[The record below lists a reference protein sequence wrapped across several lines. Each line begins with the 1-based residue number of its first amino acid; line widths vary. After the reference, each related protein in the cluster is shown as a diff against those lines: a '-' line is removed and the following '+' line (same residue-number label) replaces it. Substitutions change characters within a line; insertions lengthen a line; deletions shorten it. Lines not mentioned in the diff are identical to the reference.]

1 MKWAQLCSSLNILWH
16 CPSLGLEWK
25 HLFHPCGHGWVFQIC
40 RHTEF
45 STLKHFKTASTFRI
59 LNNSAGVQ
67 SPPLALFI
75 VMLLRPTWL
84 HASGCLTLGEWPHHR
99 AYTGH
104 QNLFLYSSPMYS
116 CHLFLISS
124 ASVRSLLFLSFI
136 VPVLAWNI
144 PLISP
149 IFLKRSLVFPILFF
163 PLYFFALFIEEGLLI
178 SCCYSLELCIQ
189 FAYLSLPPLP
199 FTSLLS
205 SATCEASSKNHF
217 AFLDFFFFGMVL
229 VTASCTMLRTS
240 IHSSLGI
247 LNGLVVFLNFSL
259 NFAINNWYFEPQ
271 WLLGLV
277 LTDRI
282 EYLHPWLQRT

>member
-1 MKWAQLCSSLNILWH
+1 MKTA
-16 CPSLGLEWK
+16 
-25 HLFHPCGHGWVFQIC
+25 LFQSCGHCWVFQIC
-40 RHTEF
+40 WHIEC
-45 STLKHFKTASTFRI
+45 STFTALFFRI

-116 CHLFLISS
+116 CRLFLISY
-124 ASVRSLLFLSFI
+124 ASVRCIPFLSFI

-189 FAYLSLPPLP
+189 FAYLSLPPWGV
-199 FTSLLS
+199 SLFIFPQLLVKPPQ
-205 SATCEASSKNHF
+205 TTTLL
-217 AFLDFFFFGMVL
+217 AFLFLWDDFCHCL
-229 VTASCTMLRTS
+229 LYNVTNF
-240 IHSSLGI
+240 HS
-247 LNGLVVFLNFSL
+247 
-259 NFAINNWYFEPQ
+259 
-271 WLLGLV
+271 
-277 LTDRI
+277 
-282 EYLHPWLQRT
+282 